1 MGEGQQAFK
10 RIEEADLTN
19 KGVVGQENTPG
30 LSAREMQE
38 KVEEIA
44 RKVIIPAFNVLVDAL
59 VNGEAAKEFAV
70 TKPEGL
76 PVETK
81 NNLNDVLAA
90 IGEELVK
97 RVVSED
103 IKKMRLNQ
111 FGELEVSTNGDGF
124 AIASSRG
131 HVVLDDSGHEYEQRR
146 KLRFKDTTVEDDP
159 AKDET
164 VITGI
169 IGPEGPRG
177 PAGVTTELSTGFFG
191 MYINDNGELVLV
203 YNQNDQVPP
212 LSLKNGQLVYTV
224 SPEVE
229 IQLGQVI
236 GPQGKG
242 VAGVKLD
249 NRGHIIITLSN
260 PINGQE
266 EEIDVG
272 AVDTTNALVAAK
284 QSITE
289 AGQNAVSTVEKKE
302 NTAVSTIDGVATQ
315 ALQELA
321 QIKVQS
327 LQEVNSTKTQALN
340 KINQEGEKQVKRL
353 GGILPTPTAENNGKI
368 PTVMGD
374 KYELQDPVPS
384 VEDANISSKSPWSSK
399 KTVDALCSPFNQKA
413 AVVHGELVADY
424 PMSVKSYIEP
434 VQEGSGDPSP
444 ENKRPIH
451 GVTKLT
457 AYKCGKNLINLPSYT
472 AKVYNSVLPR
482 AEYEALYASL
492 EALPSG
498 QYRTSGSLSVQL
510 RIDYQGGGNVTFRSN
525 SQSGEVKQGKIST
538 VRLYVGAYGDSFPQ
552 TVTNVQLEVGSTP
565 TPYELY
571 SGETYSQPLPE
582 EVFGG
587 VYNWDTGELTKT
599 AYPFKITNSNR
610 LLCWGV
616 NRTTPGVT
624 GFYVFF
630 RDLLGGQIPPWL
642 IASDALPVACDWLIP
657 DKYDA
662 ILGKKANKCTI
673 SVGGDSSYIA
683 ISVANELIGVSAETS
698 ADAAIEVM
706 KQYLSAHP
714 LTVIAKCSPIL
725 VSTLDKATIL
735 AQSGTTTVYSNS
747 GDTEVTARK
756 DPAAE
761 RKTLEER
768 LAALEKAAAQF

>member
-1 MGEGQQAFK
+1 MVHSIRLSGYSATTEGGKTLALGTAESYGIETLKIDTDAAWDGLTITATFVNHGSATK
-10 RIEEADLTN
+10 MLVSSDGTVIVPPEATAVATVAIPGRIVFAGVAD
-19 KGVVGQENTPG
+19 GVQRISCDLQYQVCSHAPIDGAGSHPTPG
-30 LSAREMQE
+30 EFQQFVDTVKTDADKADKAATSA
-38 KVEEIA
+38 EESA
-44 RKVIIPAFNVLVDAL
+44 KQAKNSVKEVTEAKNAALVD
-59 VNGEAAKEFAV
+59 VNNAESKAVEAVNKSQQTATAAVSAAKTQAV
-70 TKPEGL
+70 KAVQEEGN
-76 PVETK
+76 TQ
-81 NNLNDVLAA
+81 
-90 IGEELVK
+90 VK
-97 RVVSED
+97 RVNEVFPAVTTED
-103 IKKMRLNQ
+103 
-111 FGELEVSTNGDGF
+111 NGKVPVVKGGKWSIEMPSDTG
-124 AIASSRG
+124 AI
-131 HVVLDDSGHEYEQRR
+131 DDEAIS
-146 KLRFKDTTVEDDP
+146 KDTT
-159 AKDET
+159 
-164 VITGI
+164 
-169 IGPEGPRG
+169 
-177 PAGVTTELSTGFFG
+177 
-191 MYINDNGELVLV
+191 
-203 YNQNDQVPP
+203 
-212 LSLKNGQLVYTV
+212 
-224 SPEVE
+224 
-229 IQLGQVI
+229 
-236 GPQGKG
+236 
-242 VAGVKLD
+242 
-249 NRGHIIITLSN
+249 
-260 PINGQE
+260 
-266 EEIDVG
+266 
-272 AVDTTNALVAAK
+272 
-284 QSITE
+284 
-289 AGQNAVSTVEKKE
+289 
-302 NTAVSTIDGVATQ
+302 
-315 ALQELA
+315 
-321 QIKVQS
+321 
-327 LQEVNSTKTQALN
+327 
-340 KINQEGEKQVKRL
+340 
-353 GGILPTPTAENNGKI
+353 
-368 PTVMGD
+368 
-374 KYELQDPVPS
+374 
-384 VEDANISSKSPWSSK
+384 WSSK
-399 KTVDALCSPFNQKA
+399 KTVDELCSPFNQKA

-457 AYKCGKNLINLPSYT
+457 AYKCGKNLINLPSYA

-538 VRLYVGAYGDSFPQ
+538 VRLYVGAYDDSFPQ

-610 LLCWGV
+610 LICWGV

-735 AQSGTTTVYSNS
+735 AQSGTTTVYSDS

-756 DPAAE
+756 DPASE